1 MISQYNRFFSRSRS
15 LYKPGY
21 SPQLEFGTGSLAGT
35 SRFVWSF
42 QSRMIGPSFLM
53 DHTLFVQLDL
63 QSGRNKLRQAKKKT
77 SSTDN
82 YRSLRPP
89 FVLLK
94 DPFDWK
100 TFLLEWNFEV
110 FIKKQM
116 VKNLKVHTELFF
128 FVSSVI
134 YGGIIWSGH
143 FFFVFLMMFSYWFYK
158 LLNWVFWDLKL
169 LKLSENK
176 ISNEL
181 SGLLP
186 TVIHVELHKTIIIQD
201 NFLHSFFSF

>member
-77 SSTDN
+77 MKDN

-89 FVLLK
+89 FALK
-94 DPFDWK
+94 RPIWLENIFAWVKLWGIYKETNGQKSK
-100 TFLLEWNFEV
+100 TL
-110 FIKKQM
+110 
-116 VKNLKVHTELFF
+116 F

>member
-77 SSTDN
+77 MKDN
-82 YRSLRPP
+82 YRSRPPLRSLKRPIWLENIFAWVKLWGIYKETNGQKSKSSHRTLFLCFICNLWWNYLVWSLFLCIFNDVLLLILQITQLGFLRPKAP
-89 FVLLK
+89 K
-94 DPFDWK
+94 A
-100 TFLLEWNFEV
+100 
-110 FIKKQM
+110 
-116 VKNLKVHTELFF
+116 
-128 FVSSVI
+128 
-134 YGGIIWSGH
+134 
-143 FFFVFLMMFSYWFYK
+143 
-158 LLNWVFWDLKL
+158 
-169 LKLSENK
+169 
-176 ISNEL
+176 
-181 SGLLP
+181 
-186 TVIHVELHKTIIIQD
+186 
-201 NFLHSFFSF
+201 

>member
-1 MISQYNRFFSRSRS
+1 MSNLIYNRAAINSG
-15 LYKPGY
+15 KPRKK
-21 SPQLEFGTGSLAGT
+21 P
-35 SRFVWSF
+35 WKII
-42 QSRMIGPSFLM
+42 IGR
-53 DHTLFVQLDL
+53 V
-63 QSGRNKLRQAKKKT
+63 
-77 SSTDN
+77 
-82 YRSLRPP
+82 PP
-89 FVLLK
+89 LLLK

-110 FIKKQM
+110 FIKKQNGQ
-116 VKNLKVHTELFF
+116 KSKTLF